1 MIYRLELDQPR
12 PMYDA
17 NNNKSDVI
25 NAQTYQ
31 ALERN
36 VFDRSIPLSNEFEY
50 NIMIFEYDIT
60 STLEFEYGVQV

>member
-1 MIYRLELDQPR
+1 MNSIDQPR

-50 NIMIFEYDIT
+50 NIMIFEFDIT